1 MSEIVVSKF
10 GGTSVA
16 DFDAMNRSADIVLSD
31 ANVRLVVLSA
41 SAGITNLL
49 VALAEGLEPGER
61 FEKLDAIRN
70 IQFAILERLRYPNVI
85 REEIERLLENITVLA
100 EAAALATSP
109 ALTDELVSHG
119 ELMSTLLFV
128 EILRERDVQAQW
140 FDVRKVMRTN
150 DRFGRAEPDVAALA
164 ELAALQL
171 LPRLN
176 DGLVITQGFIGS
188 ENKGRTTTL
197 GRGGSDYTAALLAE
211 ALHASR
217 VDIWTDVPG
226 IYTTDPRVVSAAKR
240 IDEIAFAEAAEMAT
254 FGAKVL
260 HPATLLPAVRSDIP
274 VFVGS
279 SKDPRAGGTLVCNK
293 TENPPLFRALAL
305 RRNQT
310 LLTLHS
316 LNMLHSRGFL
326 AEVFGI
332 LARHNISVDLI
343 TTSEVSVAL
352 TLDTTGSTSTGDTL
366 LTQSLLM
373 ELSALCRV
381 EVEEGLALVAL
392 IGNDLSKACG
402 VGKEVFGV
410 HLRPIKIDDTV
421 DVDLL
426 ARQTPGFSGADI
438 ANVCNEA
445 ALIAARHGKKFV
457 GKQDFLDAVD
467 RIIGG
472 LEKKT
477 KITTEAERRSI
488 ALHEAG
494 HASISW
500 LLEYANPLIKVTIVP
515 RGRALGAAW
524 YLPEERQIT
533 TKEQMLD
540 EMCATLGGRAAEDL
554 FLGRISTGAM
564 NDLERVT
571 KQAYG
576 MIAYLGMSEK
586 LPNLCYYNNEEYSFN
601 RPYSEKTAE
610 LIDEEVKK
618 MVNEQYE
625 RAKRI
630 LSEHKEGHNELAQL
644 LIDKEV
650 IFAEDVER
658 IFGKRPWASRSEEI
672 MAAKESKDAADAE
685 KALAQKVNEEEKNES
700 KPATGESSAEVEPQN

>member
-70 IQFAILERLRYPNVI
+70 IQFAILERLHYPNVI

-176 DGLVITQGFIGS
+176 EGLVITRGFIGS

-254 FGAKVL
+254 
-260 HPATLLPAVRSDIP
+260 
-274 VFVGS
+274 
-279 SKDPRAGGTLVCNK
+279 LVQKYCIRQRCY
-293 TENPPLFRALAL
+293 PQYAA
-305 RRNQT
+305 
-310 LLTLHS
+310 
-316 LNMLHSRGFL
+316 
-326 AEVFGI
+326 
-332 LARHNISVDLI
+332 IS
-343 TTSEVSVAL
+343 
-352 TLDTTGSTSTGDTL
+352 
-366 LTQSLLM
+366 QSL
-373 ELSALCRV
+373 SAPAKTHAQVVRWCAIKLKIRRCSARWRFVAIRLC
-381 EVEEGLALVAL
+381 
-392 IGNDLSKACG
+392 S
-402 VGKEVFGV
+402 
-410 HLRPIKIDDTV
+410 
-421 DVDLL
+421 
-426 ARQTPGFSGADI
+426 
-438 ANVCNEA
+438 
-445 ALIAARHGKKFV
+445 
-457 GKQDFLDAVD
+457 
-467 RIIGG
+467 
-472 LEKKT
+472 
-477 KITTEAERRSI
+477 
-488 ALHEAG
+488 
-494 HASISW
+494 
-500 LLEYANPLIKVTIVP
+500 
-515 RGRALGAAW
+515 
-524 YLPEERQIT
+524 
-533 TKEQMLD
+533 
-540 EMCATLGGRAAEDL
+540 
-554 FLGRISTGAM
+554 
-564 NDLERVT
+564 
-571 KQAYG
+571 
-576 MIAYLGMSEK
+576 
-586 LPNLCYYNNEEYSFN
+586 LC
-601 RPYSEKTAE
+601 TA
-610 LIDEEVKK
+610 
-618 MVNEQYE
+618 
-625 RAKRI
+625 
-630 LSEHKEGHNELAQL
+630 
-644 LIDKEV
+644 
-650 IFAEDVER
+650 
-658 IFGKRPWASRSEEI
+658 
-672 MAAKESKDAADAE
+672 
-685 KALAQKVNEEEKNES
+685 
-700 KPATGESSAEVEPQN
+700 